1 MAVEKNE
8 ILNKKEKLM
17 GQKAFLL
24 WFTGL
29 SGSGK
34 TTLGN
39 MVDEILYKKDYVTYN
54 LDGDV
59 MRKGINKDLGFSI
72 EDREKNIERIGY
84 ISRILLEA
92 GVIVTA
98 TFISPMRSSRAFVRS
113 LIGDDRYVEVF
124 LRCSIEECIK
134 RDPKGL
140 YRKALDDEI
149 SEFTGISSPYEEPED
164 PHITIDTGT
173 LSIKE
178 SADMIIAYLEKVSLI
193 GSRRRHG

>member
-1 MAVEKNE
+1 MVVLKNE
-8 ILNKKEKLM
+8 ILNRKEKLI

-39 MVDEILYKKDYVTYN
+39 MVDEVLYKRGYLTYN

-59 MRKGINKDLGFSI
+59 VRRGINKDLGFSI
-72 EDREKNIERIGY
+72 KDREKNIKRIGY
-84 ISRILLEA
+84 ISKILLEA

-98 TFISPMRSSRAFVRS
+98 TFISPMRSSRAFVKD
-113 LIGDDRYVEVF
+113 LIGDDRYIEVF
-124 LRCSIEECIK
+124 LNCSVEECIR

-140 YRKALDDEI
+140 YTKALNNEI
-149 SEFTGISSPYEEPED
+149 NEFTGISSPYEEPEN
-164 PHITIDTGT
+164 PHITIDTET
-173 LSIKE
+173 LGIEE
-178 SADMIIAYLEKVSLI
+178 SAGRIITYLEKNDLI
-193 GSRRRHG
+193 KSVK